1 MIDKSKIMKY
11 SHCLT
16 RVIKGCYYA
25 KLSLALKKIVWSLV
39 NRKTGAFQGV
49 KEKLIATLLKA
60 IETVKNLVNQVIQGK
75 VYLSSKLTCTK
86 SDLKV
91 AEMQVIKG
99 VF

>member
-25 KLSLALKKIVWSLV
+25 KLSLALKIVWSLV
-39 NRKTGAFQGV
+39 NRKTGTFQNV

-60 IETVKNLVNQVIQGK
+60 IETVKGLVDEVAKGK

-91 AEMQVIKG
+91 LEMKVVKG

>member
-1 MIDKSKIMKY
+1 MIDKSKIMKFG
-11 SHCLT
+11 HCLT

-25 KLSLALKKIVWSLV
+25 KLSLALKIVWSLV
-39 NRKTGAFQGV
+39 NRKTGTFQNV

-60 IETVKNLVNQVIQGK
+60 IETVKNLVNQVMQGK